1 MHRGQQYC
9 CASKSVSLSARPLQV
24 THLLGLKTL
33 MNEGLTLPGGLSLKE
48 GYPSKATETASV
60 SSLKSDIKVQGNGEA
75 G

>member
-48 GYPSKATETASV
+48 GTETASV